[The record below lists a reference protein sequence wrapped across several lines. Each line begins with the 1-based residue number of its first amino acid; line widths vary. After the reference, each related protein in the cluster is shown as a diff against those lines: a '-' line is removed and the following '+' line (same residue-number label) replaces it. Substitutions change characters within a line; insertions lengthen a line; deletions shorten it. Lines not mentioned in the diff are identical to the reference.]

1 MSTSVKISRE
11 YKEKLDRLQARLYL
25 TTGKKLSQQ
34 EVLEILVS
42 IGSDHEEILVEMTQG
57 KKPSIK
63 PDDIEAILNTPV
75 DWGQET
81 GEETID
87 KVLYGEQ
94 PWASS

>member
-25 TTGKKLSQQ
+25 TTGKKLSLQ

-42 IGSDHEEILVEMTQG
+42 LGSDHEEILVEMSQG
-57 KKPSIK
+57 EKPSITS
-63 PDDIEAILNTPV
+63 DDVEAILNTPV

-81 GEETID
+81 CEETID

-94 PWASS
+94 P